1 MRVETSKV
9 RILGIDPGS
18 RFTGFG
24 IIDVEGQKNTHVH
37 SGCLKIS
44 TKGEFPDRLKEI
56 FERISEVVREYQP
69 QELAIEKVFLSKNAD
84 SALKLGQAR
93 GAAIVAAMQS
103 SVEVF
108 EYAPNRIKQSIV
120 GRGHADKI
128 QVQHMIKMLLLL
140 KEPPQEDQADALAA
154 AICHAHS
161 RQTQIL
167 MKKFA

>member
-1 MRVETSKV
+1 MKVETSKV

-37 SGCLKIS
+37 SGCIKTS
-44 TKGEFPDRLKEI
+44 TKGEFSDRLKEI
-56 FERISEVVREYQP
+56 FTGITAVVREYQP
-69 QELAIEKVFLSKNAD
+69 EELAIEKVFMNKNAD

-93 GAAIVAAMQS
+93 GAAMVAAMQG
-103 SVEVF
+103 EIGVF
-108 EYAPNRIKQSIV
+108 EYSPNSIKQAIV
-120 GRGHADKI
+120 GRGHADKT

-140 KEPPQEDQADALAA
+140 KEPPHEDQADALAA

-161 RQTQIL
+161 RQTKIL
-167 MKKFA
+167 MKKLA